1 MYVGQK
7 NKGTDGQ
14 SDSTDFLARNGLAY
28 GSWFYLRGSLPTN
41 PGETVSGF
49 FHSNST
55 DALTAEKFED
65 VDINPLNPTQ
75 VVLGEERTGVYVLTF
90 SLNFSSGTFQSGES
104 DSTYTLQMIV
114 KDSDSPVD
122 RADNVAWTAAN
133 LIYVANEG
141 PNGAIWEMDSNGN
154 NQIQIASSLNNG
166 TGYNPSGVI
175 DISRFV
181 GYEPSSILLSNT
193 MSCGS
198 SMSVLISPT
207 ANLVSSSCP
216 AVLGFSLFGIN
227 LLGGGNLIHD
237 YGWFTGACWEICLF
251 PILHWLLLFFGGKS
265 GPCPQRLF

>member
-198 SMSVLISPT
+198 SMSVIINPDAQLVKAKNTSSAPSRSPFSRPAHFAKT
-207 ANLVSSSCP
+207 SIFASSSC
-216 AVLGFSLFGIN
+216 ACISTWSYFANSIIGLFMFV
-227 LLGGGNLIHD
+227 D
-237 YGWFTGACWEICLF
+237 CLSRKAW
-251 PILHWLLLFFGGKS
+251 I
-265 GPCPQRLF
+265 